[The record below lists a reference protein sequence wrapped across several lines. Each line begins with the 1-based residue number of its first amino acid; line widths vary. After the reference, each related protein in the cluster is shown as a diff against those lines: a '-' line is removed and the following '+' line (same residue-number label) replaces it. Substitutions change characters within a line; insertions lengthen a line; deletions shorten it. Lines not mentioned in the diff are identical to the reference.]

1 MAKKIKPGYNPLV
14 KDSRISSIS
23 FIRRSDLTSFSLSEI
38 REMYGD
44 LVDEFGIFKYDY
56 LKKLYEK
63 RIEKESIYHLGQLS
77 FKKEAAG
84 KLRVFAMVDV
94 VTQSLF
100 RPLHDLLFSIL
111 RGFPNDGTFD
121 QSAAFARAVEKSK
134 VTGHCF
140 GYDLTAA
147 TDRLPIILQVSI
159 LKSIIGEK
167 LASLWSVILVN
178 RDYFI
183 PSNPYDIPVGNLR
196 YSVGQPMGAL
206 SS

>member
-1 MAKKIKPGYNPLV
+1 MAKKVKAGYNPLV
-14 KDSRISSIS
+14 KNYRTLSVS
-23 FIRRSDLTSFSLSEI
+23 FTRKCDLAIFSLEEI

-44 LVDEFGIFKYDY
+44 LVDRYGTFKYDY
-56 LKKLYEK
+56 LTSLYSK
-63 RIEKESIYHLGQLS
+63 HIEKESIYHLGQLS

-94 VTQSLF
+94 VTQSLL

-111 RGFPNDGTFD
+111 RTIPNDGTFD
-121 QSAAFARAVEKSK
+121 QSAAFSRAVEKSR

-147 TDRLPIILQVSI
+147 TDRLPISIQVSI
-159 LKSIIGEK
+159 LKSIIGDK
-167 LASLWSVILVN
+167 LASLWSVILVG
-178 RDYFI
+178 RDYII
-183 PSNPYDIPVGNLR
+183 PPNPHDIPVGSLK